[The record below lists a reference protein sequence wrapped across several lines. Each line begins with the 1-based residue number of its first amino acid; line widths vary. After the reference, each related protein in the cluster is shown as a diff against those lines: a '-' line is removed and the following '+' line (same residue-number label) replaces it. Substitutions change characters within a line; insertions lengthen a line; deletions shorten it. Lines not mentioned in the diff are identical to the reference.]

1 MIRHPSSGAR
11 RWTAIL
17 LALSSPWVLPGC
29 GPSSAVMRPD
39 SSVAP
44 DGGNDGRGTDGGDG
58 GSTVDPNKYDILF
71 VIDDS
76 PSMGAIQQKLSAQL
90 PIFMQVLQALPEGV
104 PSIHIAVI
112 STDMGAPSDTSI
124 GCSAAG
130 DQAAFFNRPQ
140 GTCTATTLTA
150 GATYLA
156 DDPLGITKNFQLADP
171 AGLPTVFQCI
181 GLLGTGGCGFPQPL
195 AAIDRALGADGQ
207 GPAPLRDQ
215 GFLRDDAYLGIVIIS
230 NQDDCSA
237 PAGSPIFSLNGGSSD
252 LENPLGP
259 LTHYRCN
266 RAGHR
271 CQDLNPQS
279 PDTTFS
285 SPPLNVPVDA
295 TAETPPTLTLS
306 NCVPDETNEMLIPL
320 SKIIMDIQSLKA
332 DPANQILV
340 SAVTGVIQTDQT
352 PLALVPNPY
361 TIAWQPGAG
370 SASNELWPQV
380 QHLCG
385 PAGPQTDPS
394 GRITTDG
401 SFADPAVRIAAF
413 VNAFGNSGVLG
424 SICDDFYAPALRNI
438 ASRIAALSD

>member
-1 MIRHPSSGAR
+1 MSGRSSLGAR
-11 RWTAIL
+11 SAIA
-17 LALSSPWVLPGC
+17 LALSSLLAAPSC
-29 GPSSAVMRPD
+29 GPSSAVTPSD

-44 DGGNDGRGTDGGDG
+44 DRGNDGSVSEGGDG
-58 GSTVDPNKYDILF
+58 GSPKVDPNKYDILF

-90 PIFMQVLQALPEGV
+90 PIFMQILQALPEGL
-104 PSIHIAVI
+104 PSLHIAVI
-112 STDMGAPSDTSI
+112 SADMGAPSDASI

-130 DQAAFFNRPQ
+130 DQGAFFNRPE

-150 GATYLA
+150 GATYLT

-171 AGLPTVFQCI
+171 AGLPTVFQCV

-195 AAIDRALGADGQ
+195 AAIDRALGTDGQ

-237 PAGSPIFSLNGGSSD
+237 PAGSPIFSLNGGDSD

-271 CQDLNPQS
+271 CQDPQS
-279 PDTTFS
+279 PDAPPS
-285 SPPLNVPVDA
+285 SPPLNIPVDA
-295 TAETPPTLTLS
+295 TTGTPPTVTLI

-320 SKIIMDIQSLKA
+320 SKLIADIKSLKA
-332 DPANQILV
+332 DPANRILV
-340 SAVTGVIQTDQT
+340 SAVTGVVQTGQSPPT
-352 PLALVPNPY
+352 PVPNPY
-361 TIAWQPGAG
+361 TIAWLPGAG
-370 SASNELWPQV
+370 SASGELWPQI

-394 GRITTDG
+394 GQITTDG

-413 VNAFGNSGVLG
+413 VNAFGYNGVLA
-424 SICDDFYAPALRNI
+424 SICDDGYASAFTDI
-438 ASRIAALSD
+438 AARIAD